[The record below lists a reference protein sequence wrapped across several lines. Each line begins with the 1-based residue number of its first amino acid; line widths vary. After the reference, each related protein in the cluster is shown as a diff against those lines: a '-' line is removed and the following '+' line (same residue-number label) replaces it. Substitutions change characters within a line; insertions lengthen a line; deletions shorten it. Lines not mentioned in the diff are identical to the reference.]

1 MYYRKKNILRNTRGN
16 KFWVQGETALAGEV
30 KCKLVGK
37 TKCVTREVNRVKIE
51 GKAWVTERG

>member
-1 MYYRKKNILRNTRGN
+1 MYYRKNILRNRGN

-37 TKCVTREVNRVKIE
+37 TKCVTREVNRV
-51 GKAWVTERG
+51 